1 MAITE
6 LTPGDHTGSCAKPV
20 AYQATG
26 VITRKAGTAA
36 TIKYHWVR
44 DGQAGDEQTA
54 TFANGTATATL
65 AWHHAG
71 REEKAGTRH
80 TVELRLTG
88 GKGTA
93 TKTYTFTCK
102 DAPEADV
109 RIADLEVG
117 AYNGSCT
124 PPPQLTA
131 RAALQAS
138 QAGTVEYHWVVDGK
152 ASAGEKH
159 TFTAPGQTRV
169 DHVFTAT
176 RPGKVELVVDNYNK
190 PRAAYDFHVTCNTN
204 DPQPVVTVDR
214 LASTAQGTGG
224 LCPWNAQITTKLKA
238 DRAATVRYR
247 WVHNGV
253 RQPEQSVALAA
264 GQSVE
269 ISRPVTLG
277 KNGPLKMAV
286 EVLSQNEPS
295 AEADFPWSCHV
306 AAADR
311 LEVTPA
317 NYEGPCTRDGEPLT
331 IRVGGNLRTTQARTI
346 RYQVI
351 DQNGVALH
359 PEPFTYTFKSGGT
372 AGFGVDIPRRT
383 SLEGTVR
390 IRFLEPDDG
399 FVSMAVPIK
408 RICRAN

>member
-1 MAITE
+1 
-6 LTPGDHTGSCAKPV
+6 
-20 AYQATG
+20 YQATG

-88 GKGTA
+88 GKGNA

-102 DAPEADV
+102 EAPEADV

-204 DPQPVVTVDR
+204 DPQPVVALSPLVSDV
-214 LASTAQGTGG
+214 AEDAG
-224 LCPWNAQITTKLKA
+224 LCPWSMRVSSMVSA
-238 DRAATVRYR
+238 DRAATVRFR
-247 WVHNGV
+247 WMVNGSA
-253 RQPEQSVALAA
+253 QPEQSLTLKA
-264 GQSVE
+264 GEEQK
-269 ISRPVTLG
+269 IMRPVFFSASRTERLTL
-277 KNGPLKMAV
+277 

-295 AEADFPWSCHV
+295 RTDSFAWTCHTVGADIPQVHPATYHGKCAEGSF
-306 AAADR
+306 
-311 LEVTPA
+311 
-317 NYEGPCTRDGEPLT
+317 
-331 IRVGGNLRTTQARTI
+331 RVS
-346 RYQVI
+346 
-351 DQNGVALH
+351 VALRSFTAQTVKYQYIDKNGD
-359 PEPFTYTFKSGGT
+359 PLEGKTLTYTFTGQGT
-372 AGFGVDIPRRT
+372 TGLSTAFALRKWD
-383 SLEGTVR
+383 GTVR
-390 IRFLEPDDG
+390 VKILEPAGGLVTKPAPLKITCTDRD
-399 FVSMAVPIK
+399 
-408 RICRAN
+408 